1 MLNIAEEIESKKVVL
16 AMPQE
21 TIVEEREDNTVNR
34 IQDIALR
41 EIRFFLLTNNI
52 PLSLNGQN
60 IIKDLD

>member
-1 MLNIAEEIESKKVVL
+1 MLNIVEEIESKKVVL

-21 TIVEEREDNTVNR
+21 AIVEEREDNANR
-34 IQDIALR
+34 IQDVALR
-41 EIRFFLLTNNI
+41 AIRFFLLTNNI